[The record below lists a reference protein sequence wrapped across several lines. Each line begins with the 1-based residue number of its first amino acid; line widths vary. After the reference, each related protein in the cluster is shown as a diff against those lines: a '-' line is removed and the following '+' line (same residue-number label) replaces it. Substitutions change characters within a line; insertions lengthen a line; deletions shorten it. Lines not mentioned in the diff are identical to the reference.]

1 MEKSIPDPLTIDDL
15 NDRDLSD
22 DGHQFSS
29 FAYRILSAQNLGKVM
44 HSLDASEA
52 DSELHQQLEVLLASW
67 RQNIPPWKQDSLQRD
82 GSPDEMMFQAH
93 MMNHTTSILLHRSRA
108 NLDSY
113 STRTINAC
121 AEEEQ
126 DMERPPFA
134 AVASVDQHSQ
144 HVMRSAS
151 EICKLITHRTAL
163 TRHSHF
169 FVCAVVLSAI
179 VQLSVWS
186 MQLPVARE
194 EALREQVRLCIG
206 ALQQIS
212 TVWQSAMTALGQIKR
227 VAGEIHALKK
237 QSRQMEQF
245 LVEVEED
252 DVMNAFGADPSLIG
266 GMEMI

>member
-1 MEKSIPDPLTIDDL
+1 
-15 NDRDLSD
+15 
-22 DGHQFSS
+22 
-29 FAYRILSAQNLGKVM
+29 M
-44 HSLDASEA
+44 HNFDASEA
-52 DSELHQQLEVLLASW
+52 DGELHQQLEVLLTSW

-108 NLDSY
+108 NLDPY
-113 STRTINAC
+113 STRTIDAC
-121 AEEEQ
+121 VKEEQ
-126 DMERPPFA
+126 DSATQPFTV
-134 AVASVDQHSQ
+134 VASVDRHSQ

-169 FVCAVVLSAI
+169 FICAIVLSAI
-179 VQLSVWS
+179 VQLSAWS

-194 EALREQVRLCIG
+194 DSLREQVRLCIG

-212 TVWQSAMTALGQIKR
+212 TVWRSAMTALGQIKQ
-227 VAGEIHALKK
+227 VTGEIHALKK

-252 DVMNAFGADPSLIG
+252 DVMNAFVADPSLMG